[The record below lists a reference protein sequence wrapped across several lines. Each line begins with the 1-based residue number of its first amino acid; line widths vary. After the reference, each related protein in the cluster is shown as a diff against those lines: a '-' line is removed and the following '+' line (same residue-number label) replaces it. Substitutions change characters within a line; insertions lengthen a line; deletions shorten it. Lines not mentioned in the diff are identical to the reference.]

1 MANVGDLFVN
11 VRARTSALTKGLQGA
26 RRRMSN
32 FAKSSGGMIAGIAA
46 GFGLFKL
53 GEKVLGAM
61 VYHSDEF
68 GSAWAN
74 INNVI
79 QEMLGELA
87 NELGPTLAEGVN
99 GLADWMKNS
108 EGLRDLFKGIGMVFD
123 SVLIPGAQKFFEWM
137 SKASDFVA
145 DAISWATGVT
155 KTQKNLAMG
164 LDENG
169 DISWEAAEK
178 SARANP
184 NSRGAL
190 MAKAS
195 RAAAA
200 GDSAASE
207 MYLRQIRDRLEVPR

>member
-53 GEKVLGAM
+53 GEKLLGAM
-61 VYHSDEF
+61 VYHSEEF
-68 GSAWAN
+68 GQAWAN

-87 NELGPTLAEGVN
+87 NELGPVFAQGAN
-99 GLADWMKNS
+99 DLADWMKNS
-108 EGLRDLFKGIGMVFD
+108 EGLRDLFEGLGMVFE
-123 SVLIPGAQKFFEWM
+123 SVLIPGARKFFEFM
-137 SKASDFVA
+137 DKASTLIA
-145 DAISWATGVT
+145 DAINWATGVSE
-155 KTQKNLAMG
+155 TQQNLAMG

-169 DISWEAAEK
+169 DISWQAAEGLK
-178 SARANP
+178 DLLISP
-184 NSRGAL
+184 IQ
-190 MAKAS
+190 AS
-195 RAAAA
+195 IF
-200 GDSAASE
+200 GDIS
-207 MYLRQIRDRLEVPR
+207 LI

>member
-53 GEKVLGAM
+53 GEKFLGAM
-61 VYHSDEF
+61 VYHSEEF
-68 GSAWAN
+68 GQAWAN

-87 NELGPTLAEGVN
+87 NELGPVFAQGAN
-99 GLADWMKNS
+99 DLADWMKNS
-108 EGLRDLFKGIGMVFD
+108 EGLRDLFEGLGMVFE
-123 SVLIPGAQKFFEWM
+123 SVLIPGARKFFEFM
-137 SKASDFVA
+137 DKASTLIA
-145 DAISWATGVT
+145 DAINWATGVSE
-155 KTQKNLAMG
+155 TQQNLAMG

-169 DISWEAAEK
+169 DISWQAAERT
-178 SARANP
+178 AQDQTR
-184 NSRGAL
+184 RGAL
-190 MAKAS
+190 MAKAA
-195 RAAAA
+195 RASAA

-207 MYLRQIRDRLEVPR
+207 MYLRQIRDRLEVPQ

>member
-53 GEKVLGAM
+53 GEKFLGAM
-61 VYHSDEF
+61 VYHSEEF
-68 GSAWAN
+68 GQAWAN

-87 NELGPTLAEGVN
+87 NELGPVFAQGAN
-99 GLADWMKNS
+99 DLADWMKNS
-108 EGLRDLFKGIGMVFD
+108 EGLRDLFEGLGMVFE
-123 SVLIPGAQKFFEWM
+123 SVLIPGARKFFEFM
-137 SKASDFVA
+137 DKASTIIA
-145 DAISWATGVT
+145 DAISWATGVSE
-155 KTQKNLAMG
+155 TQQNLAMG

-169 DISWEAAEK
+169 DISWQAAERT
-178 SARANP
+178 AQDQTR
-184 NSRGAL
+184 RGAL
-190 MAKAS
+190 MAKAA
-195 RAAAA
+195 RASAA

-207 MYLRQIRDRLEVPR
+207 MYLRQIRDRLEVPQ